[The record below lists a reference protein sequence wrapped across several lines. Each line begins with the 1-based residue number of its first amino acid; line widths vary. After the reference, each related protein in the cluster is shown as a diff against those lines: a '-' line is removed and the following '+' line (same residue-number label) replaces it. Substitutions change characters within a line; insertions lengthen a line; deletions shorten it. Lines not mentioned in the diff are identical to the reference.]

1 VNEQTQ
7 AVEYVEVNGLN
18 IAYCAQGEGEPVL
31 FLHGWPTYSYLW
43 RQQLPALAGEG
54 FRACALDL
62 PGFGDSD
69 KPPDVSY
76 TLDFQT
82 ATLEG
87 FLDAMDIAR
96 TALVCHDIGGPIG
109 LLFAVRHPERLSRL
123 VVMDTT
129 PYTDVPPVVRLM
141 MLGINHVPGV
151 GRAMVSRR
159 GLRLL
164 LNMGT
169 AGRGVITDAVLEAY
183 NRPFTGDGQA
193 RKVLLHTFTDF
204 DLPALQEAVDN
215 YKRITCPTLILW
227 GEKDPTA
234 PLSLARRLR
243 ADIVGAQLETIP
255 NCGHFLS
262 EDKPQ
267 AVNRHLL
274 AFLQS

>member
-1 VNEQTQ
+1 
-7 AVEYVEVNGLN
+7 VEHVEVNGLN
-18 IAYCAQGEGEPVL
+18 IAYRAQGEGEPVL

-43 RQQLPALAGEG
+43 RRQLPALAGEG

-69 KPPDVSY
+69 KPLDVRY
-76 TLDFQT
+76 TLNFHT
-82 ATLEG
+82 GILEG
-87 FLDAMDIAR
+87 FLDAMDIEK
-96 TALVCHDIGGPIG
+96 TTLVCHDLGGPIG

-129 PYTDVPPVVRLM
+129 PYTDVPLFIRLM
-141 MLGINHVPGV
+141 MFGVNRVPGV
-151 GRAMVSRR
+151 GRAVTGRR

-169 AGRGVITDAVLEAY
+169 AGRGVITNEVVEAY
-183 NRPFTGDGQA
+183 NRPFAGGGQA
-193 RKVLLHTFTDF
+193 REVLLRTLKDF

-243 ADIVGAQLETIP
+243 ADIAGAQLETIP

-262 EDKPQ
+262 EDRPQ
-267 AVNRHLL
+267 DVNRRLL

>member
-1 VNEQTQ
+1 MNERTQ
-7 AVEYVEVNGLN
+7 VVEHVEVNGLN
-18 IAYCAQGEGEPVL
+18 IAYRAQGEGEPVL

-43 RQQLPALAGEG
+43 RRQLPALAGEG

-69 KPPDVSY
+69 KPPDVRY
-76 TLDFQT
+76 TLNFHT
-82 ATLEG
+82 GILEG
-87 FLDAMDIAR
+87 FLDAMDIAK
-96 TALVCHDIGGPIG
+96 TTLVCHDLGGPIG
-109 LLFAVRHPERLSRL
+109 LLFAVRRPERLSRL

-129 PYTDVPPVVRLM
+129 PYPDVPLLIKLM
-141 MLGINHVPGV
+141 MFGINHVPGV

-164 LNMGT
+164 LNVGT
-169 AGRGVITDAVLEAY
+169 AGRGVITGEVVEAY
-183 NRPFTGDGQA
+183 DRPFAGDGQA
-193 RKVLLHTFTDF
+193 REVLLRTFTDF
-204 DLPALQEAVDN
+204 DLPVLQEAVDN

-243 ADIVGAQLETIP
+243 ADIAGAQLETIP

-267 AVNRHLL
+267 DVNRRLL
-274 AFLQS
+274 AFLRS